1 MSVEKVNKYKDDKK
15 NRKANL
21 EKERKKK
28 RLVRI
33 GGWAAGAVI
42 VVALVVMLGLTAKNA
57 YSSYQASKPD
67 YSSDSLVISDMAGI
81 LDETE
86 SDAEEG
92 TDEGADQTAE
102 GEDTDA
108 SAESDGST
116 TGDESASGESEAE

>member
-1 MSVEKVNKYKDDKK
+1 MSVEKVNKYKEDKK

-28 RLVRI
+28 LLIRI

-42 VVALVVMLGLTAKNA
+42 VVALVVMLGLTAKNS

-67 YSSDSLVISDMAGI
+67 YSSDSLVISDMTGI

-86 SDAEEG
+86 SDAGED
-92 TDEGADQTAE
+92 TDGTAE
-102 GEDTDA
+102 DEDTDA
-108 SAESDGST
+108 SAESDENT
-116 TGDESASGESEAE
+116 TGDESATGESEAE